1 MGETPIDPAAAPPF
15 FLDKSGPA
23 EDGIALCLSGGG
35 YRAMLF
41 HTGAI
46 WRLNELGVLPDIKL
60 ISSVSG
66 GSITAGALAVAWS
79 NFRWNEK
86 RVLNL
91 GDTFLKPILQQS
103 QAAIDYES
111 IALGLLP
118 WDSAFREVANSYKS
132 NITGSMT
139 LQDLPLKPEF
149 TFNATNLMSGRD
161 WRFSRNYSA
170 DWRVGTIASP
180 PFPLAEVIAASS
192 AFPPFLSPAY
202 FDLKGLQVSAP
213 TGKEDLNHPPFT
225 EKAVLSDGG
234 VYDNMGL
241 EPAWKR
247 YRTLLVSNAGRPF
260 IDLGSPPTD
269 WLNQMRRVVDITMD
283 QDQALR
289 ERILVYAYQAKFRTG
304 SLWGFNV
311 KADGPNGRPPL
322 LTADEF
328 SQAKAIRT
336 RLNVFTLQE
345 RALLLKAGYAH
356 AEAGLRQWY
365 APAAGLSADPGTT
378 PPSP

>member
-1 MGETPIDPAAAPPF
+1 
-15 FLDKSGPA
+15 L
-23 EDGIALCLSGGG
+23 
-35 YRAMLF
+35 
-41 HTGAI
+41 
-46 WRLNELGVLPDIKL
+46 
-60 ISSVSG
+60 
-66 GSITAGALAVAWS
+66 
-79 NFRWNEK
+79 RWDEK
-86 RVLNL
+86 CATNL
-91 GDTFLKPILQQS
+91 RDTFLKPILQQA

-118 WDSAFREVANSYKS
+118 WDSSFRQVADSYRS
-132 NITGSMT
+132 NITGPRT
-139 LQDLPLKPEF
+139 LQDLPPQPEF
-149 TFNATNLMSGRD
+149 VFNTTSLMSGRD
-161 WRFSRNYSA
+161 WRFSRDCA
-170 DWRVGTIASP
+170 GDWRVGIIASP
-180 PFPLAEVIAASS
+180 PFSLAEVIAASS

-213 TGKEDLNHPPFT
+213 TGKEDLNRSPFT
-225 EKAVLSDGG
+225 EKAVVSDGG

-260 IDLGSPPTD
+260 ADLESPPTD

-289 ERILVYAYQAKFRTG
+289 ERILVYAYHAKFRIG
-304 SLWGFNV
+304 ALWGFNI

-328 SQAKAIRT
+328 SEAKAIRT
-336 RLNVFTLQE
+336 RLNYFTPHEQ
-345 RALLLKAGYAH
+345 ALLLKAGYAH
-356 AEAGLRQWY
+356 AEASLRKWY
-365 APAAGLSADPGTT
+365 APAAGLITKPGTT